1 MTTPLESILAAER
14 SYTFQALDEDA
25 ETIERERSAVET
37 ERDELRESLSRA
49 QIELA
54 REREAT
60 REVQGAFRDAGSALT
75 RRLGGDWKELTLLLA
90 SAVIGLGIG
99 YWIQRSL
106 DKRIP
111 WVALGG
117 VGLVATGAVIKTRW
131 SIRGSLIVGGG
142 MLAAGST
149 VYVFT
154 AEGAPALSQPEV
166 TA

>member
-1 MTTPLESILAAER
+1 MIDTAEDLAE
-14 SYTFQALDEDA
+14 
-25 ETIERERSAVET
+25 
-37 ERDELRESLSRA
+37 
-49 QIELA
+49 
-54 REREAT
+54 
-60 REVQGAFRDAGSALT
+60 GSAHLAGICPVWARILPQLGPLPL
-75 RRLGGDWKELTLLLA
+75 RRRPDGFEAIA
-90 SAVIGLGIG
+90 SAIVGLGIG

-154 AEGAPALSQPEV
+154 AEGAPALSQSEV